1 MHQTENINPLER
13 DLNNLFAGIEALS
26 SKIDEINERVDY
38 IGAFVGMETGDK
50 EAGEH
55 VEPPGQLAGLSLDI
69 IEKVIPQKDANAL
82 RAYFLKVLS
91 LFRRYIKSI
100 IIFGSSKTKTGMT
113 ATSDID
119 VAFIV
124 DDTDIQKFT
133 LEQLKERLFS
143 KMAEIGHAFSDKI
156 HAQAY
161 PLSEFWASII
171 KPNPVILTLL
181 RDGIAAYD
189 TGYFVPIQMLYKT
202 GNIIPTIESINA
214 NIENAEGLIMLAEN
228 VLTNKLTLDLYNAV
242 VAAGQAL
249 LMEYGYLPPVPKE
262 VAKELMTVAVEKEKV
277 LSADD
282 VNKIDE
288 IVKWFK
294 KIDHGETKT
303 VSGREFEERLKDTKD
318 VVAKIFGV
326 LEKLREKSGVK
337 KPVIDRD
344 LLKQSQEKEP
354 ESKYIQK

>member
-1 MHQTENINPLER
+1 MHQTENVNPMER

-26 SKIDEINERVDY
+26 AKIDEINERVDY
-38 IGAFVGMETGDK
+38 LGAFVGMEINDK
-50 EAGEH
+50 ESTEH
-55 VEPPGQLAGLSLDI
+55 VEPPGQLAGLTFDI
-69 IEKVIPQKDANAL
+69 IEKIIPQKDANAL

-91 LFRRYIKSI
+91 LFRKYIKSI
-100 IIFGSSKTKTGMT
+100 VIFGSSKTKTGMT

-133 LEQLKERLFS
+133 LEQLKDRLFT

-161 PLSEFWASII
+161 PLSEFWASVI

-181 RDGIAAYD
+181 RDGVAVYD
-189 TGYFVPIQMLYKT
+189 TGFFVPIQMLYKT

-228 VLTNKLTLDLYNAV
+228 VLTSKLTLDLYNAV

-249 LMEYGYLPPVPKE
+249 LMEFGYLPPVPKE
-262 VAKELMTVAVEKEKV
+262 VAKELTAVAVEKEKV
-277 LSADD
+277 LSSED
-282 VNKIDE
+282 VAKIDE
-288 IVKWFK
+288 VVKWFK
-294 KIDHGETKT
+294 KIDHGEIKSVTGK
-303 VSGREFEERLKDTKD
+303 EFEEKLKDTKD
-318 VVAKIFGV
+318 VVGKIFEV
-326 LEKLREKSGVK
+326 LDKLREKKGMK
-337 KPVIDRD
+337 KPVIDTE
-344 LLKQSQEKEP
+344 LLKQSQETDN
-354 ESKYIQK
+354 KYMQKV